1 MDMPS
6 ANEGI
11 RADYPNRDDRYAQRQ
26 QIRNENNPAT
36 DLSMNEPAS
45 NLDADSISYVNVERS
60 DTRRTEGG
68 YGETEGNAVD
78 IDGAIERY
86 QSIRRELTAQSRRK
100 SSIAASTAAA
110 ANAANADVEKGEQQD
125 FDLTEYL
132 TEQHSQIMAAGLKPK
147 NMGVIWKNLT
157 VQGLGADAK
166 VISTNWTWITS
177 FVQFW
182 KWGKHKGTDFT
193 ILKDNNGFCKAGEM
207 LLVLGRPGAGC
218 TSLLRVLANMR
229 ASYTSI
235 DGEVSYGGIDAEEFG
250 KHFRGE
256 VCYNEEEDLHY
267 PTLTTQQTLRFAL
280 KNKTP
285 GKRLPGESKSEFI
298 DKLLYMLGNML
309 GLTKQMNTMVGNAFV
324 RGLSGGERKRLSI
337 AEQMTT
343 RSSINCWDCATRGLD
358 ASSALDYV
366 RSLRIM
372 TDILNKTTISTLYQ
386 ASDSIFH
393 LFDKVMVLD
402 EGRCIYF
409 GPTSTAKDFF
419 VDMGF
424 YCPDRKSTPDFL
436 TGLCNMNEREYRE
449 GYEGNVPL
457 NSLQF
462 EKVYR
467 ESTLYA
473 KMMQERDEYE
483 QKINQD
489 RPAETFREAFS
500 DAHQK
505 HAPKHSPFVATYL
518 EQVKALTVRQFQLIL
533 GDKGALVSRYGG
545 VVVKG
550 LIMASVFFMM
560 PQDATGAF
568 SRGGAFLFS
577 LLFNALIAQSELAAF
592 MQGRR
597 VLEKHKHFALYHP
610 SAFYIA
616 TVIADI
622 PLALI
627 QVIIF
632 EICVYFM
639 MGLQLEAGR
648 FFTFFIVL
656 VMTNL
661 CMNGFF
667 RFWGAVSPN
676 FFTASQLSSILL
688 IAALI
693 YCGYQIPYTQMHP
706 WLFWIYWINPL
717 AYGYKALISDEM
729 RNLHFSCEGA
739 NSVPY
744 GPTYTDQQ
752 YKSCILPG
760 AAPGAS
766 YILGDDYLAV
776 NYGYY
781 VWQRWINFVA
791 VVLFFFF
798 FTILTALAMEYVD
811 LQKEGS
817 ITKVYKKGCA
827 PEADSDEKLMQ
838 QVTTVNDQEMEAVTD
853 GTTFSWHHIDYTVP
867 VKGGTRQLLNDV
879 AGIVKPGNLTALM
892 GSSGA
897 GKTTL
902 LDVLA
907 KRKTIG
913 KIEGN
918 IYLNGEAL
926 ADDFERIT
934 GYCEQMDVHNP
945 NATVREALR
954 FSAYLRQP
962 QEVSKEEKDDY
973 VEQIIVLMEMQKIA
987 DALIGD
993 LEAGIGISVEERKRL
1008 TIATELVGKP
1018 KLLFLD
1024 EPTSGLD
1031 AQSSYNIV
1039 RFIRKLADAGWP
1051 VLCTIHQPSATL
1063 FEHFDHLLLL
1073 MRGGRTAYFG
1083 EIGKDSRT
1091 MIDYFESN
1099 GGPKCSPQAN
1109 PAEYILECVGAG
1121 TAGKSTKDWA
1131 DVWAGSPQAEALEQE
1146 LEHIHSTVDH
1156 TATRKVT
1163 TYALPFWEQLK
1174 LVYMRMNVSWWR
1186 CPTYNMGRL
1195 FNVCFIGLI
1204 SGFSFWKLGN
1214 TPADMQNRMFSVFT
1228 TLLMSN
1234 ALIILA
1240 QPRFMQERMWF
1251 RREYASK
1258 YYGWAPFA
1266 LSCVLVEIPYLIV
1279 LGTIFLFCFYWTA
1292 GLQNESDRVGFFYI
1306 HFIMFLFYSVS
1317 LGFTIASFSATPP
1330 MAAVI
1335 NPFFTSI
1342 LILFAGI
1349 MQPPSAMP
1357 HFWSA
1362 WMYWLDPYHYL
1373 IEGLVVNVMDGVE
1386 VVCGEGDYLVIN
1398 APPGQTCGEYMQE
1411 FFNNGGPGY
1420 LGNPDATGSCNY
1432 CQYKTGNDFYEERIG
1447 WNFSNRWR
1455 NFGILCAYTVFNV
1468 MLFMFFVFLFR
1479 KQKR

>member
-1 MDMPS
+1 MDMPALQQMHS
-6 ANEGI
+6 MHT
-11 RADYPNRDDRYAQRQ
+11 NRDDEFQHEYSTQTYSTVELGD
-26 QIRNENNPAT
+26 ENK
-36 DLSMNEPAS
+36 EH
-45 NLDADSISYVNVERS
+45 EK
-60 DTRRTEGG
+60 RRTSGG
-68 YGETEGNAVD
+68 FGEAQGNAVN
-78 IDGAIERY
+78 IEDAMLNY
-86 QSIRRELTAQSRRK
+86 EEVRREMTTQSRLSRAQSTHPDDK
-100 SSIAASTAAA
+100 A
-110 ANAANADVEKGEQQD
+110 EKGDMKD
-125 FDLTEYL
+125 FDLTEFL
-132 TEQHSQIMAAGLKPK
+132 SEQNSQAVESGLHPK
-147 NMGVIWKNLT
+147 HMGLIWKDLV

-166 VISTNWTWITS
+166 VIPTNYTWFRDTI
-177 FVQFW
+177 QFW
-182 KWGKHKGTDFT
+182 KWGRHAGHDFT
-193 ILKDNNGFCKAGEM
+193 ILKGNDGFCKDGEM

-218 TSLLRVLANMR
+218 TTLLRILANMR
-229 ASYTSI
+229 ASYTSVE
-235 DGEVSYGGIDAEEFG
+235 GTVTYGGIEAQEFS
-250 KHFRGE
+250 KHYRGE

-267 PTLTTQQTLRFAL
+267 PTLTTKQTLKFAL

-285 GKRLPGESKSEFI
+285 GRRLENQSKGEFI
-298 DKLLYMLGNML
+298 NSVLYMLGNML

-372 TDILNKTTISTLYQ
+372 TDILHKTTVATLYQ

-393 LFDKVMVLD
+393 LFDKIMVLD

-409 GPTSTAKDFF
+409 GPSSTAKSYFEE
-419 VDMGF
+419 MGF
-424 YCPDRKSTPDFL
+424 FCPERKSIPDFL

-449 GYEGNVPL
+449 GFKDKVPV
-457 NSLQF
+457 NSVQF
-462 EKVYR
+462 EKVYK
-467 ESTLYA
+467 ESPLFA
-473 KMMQERDEYE
+473 QMMKERDAYE
-483 QKINQD
+483 QSIQEN
-489 RPAETFREAFS
+489 RPAEHFRQAFV

-505 HAPKHSPFVATYL
+505 HASKRSPFVATYFQ
-518 EQVKALTVRQFQLIL
+518 QVKSLTIRQFQLIW

-550 LIMASVFFMM
+550 LIMASVFYMM
-560 PQDATGAF
+560 PQDVPGAF

-577 LLFNALIAQSELAAF
+577 LLFNALIAQAELSAF

-610 SAFYIA
+610 SAFYISQ
-616 TVIADI
+616 VITDL
-622 PLALI
+622 PLAVV
-627 QVIIF
+627 QVLVF

-639 MGLQLEAGR
+639 MGLVLDAGK
-648 FFTFFIVL
+648 FFTFFIIL
-656 VMTNL
+656 VATNM

-667 RFWGAVSPN
+667 RLWGAISPN

-688 IAALI
+688 IAALV
-693 YCGYQIPYTQMHP
+693 YSGYQIPYVKMHP

-717 AYGYKALISDEM
+717 AYGYKALLSNELTGM
-729 RNLHFSCEGA
+729 EFTCEGVG
-739 NSVPY
+739 SVPY
-744 GPTYTDQQ
+744 GPSYTDDA
-752 YKSCILPG
+752 YKTCSLPG
-760 AAPGAS
+760 AVPGANTV
-766 YILGDDYLAV
+766 LGDVYLHTA
-776 NYGYY
+776 YGYET
-781 VWQRWINFVA
+781 WQRWIDFVA
-791 VVLFFFF
+791 VILFFLF

-817 ITKVYKKGCA
+817 VTKVYKAGKA
-827 PEADSDEKLMQ
+827 PKEMDESKAMEQTVEENDEK
-838 QVTTVNDQEMEAVTD
+838 MEAVST

-867 VKGGTRQLLNDV
+867 VKGGKLQLLNNIG
-879 AGIVKPGNLTALM
+879 GIVKPGHLTALM

-907 KRKTIG
+907 QRKTIG
-913 KIEGN
+913 KVEGR
-918 IYLNGEAL
+918 IYMNGEPL
-926 ADDFERIT
+926 GPDFERTT

-945 NATVREALR
+945 NATVREALK

-962 QEVSKEEKDDY
+962 SEVPKEEKDAY
-973 VEQIIVLMEMQKIA
+973 VEQIIRLMEMEKIS
-987 DALIGD
+987 DALVGD
-993 LEAGIGISVEERKRL
+993 LEAGVGISVEERKRL

-1063 FEHFDHLLLL
+1063 FEHFDHLVLLV
-1073 MRGGRTAYFG
+1073 RGGKTAYLG
-1083 EIGKDSRT
+1083 EIGEDAHT
-1091 MIDYFESN
+1091 MINYFERN
-1099 GGPKCSPQAN
+1099 GGPKCSPNAN

-1121 TAGKSTKDWA
+1121 TAGKATKDWSE
-1131 DVWAGSPQAEALEQE
+1131 VWANSPEAQNLEDE
-1146 LEHIHSTVDH
+1146 LEKIHQSVDQNH
-1156 TATRKVT
+1156 HNKNSP
-1163 TYALPFWEQLK
+1163 YSLSFFQQFW
-1174 LVYMRMNVSWWR
+1174 LVYKRMNVSWWR

-1195 FNVCFIGLI
+1195 FNVCFIGLL

-1214 TPADMQNRMFSVFT
+1214 TPSDMQNRMFSVFT

-1240 QPRFMQERMWF
+1240 QPRFMQERTWF
-1251 RREYASK
+1251 RREYASR

-1266 LSCVLVEIPYLIV
+1266 LSCVLVEIPYLIFFS
-1279 LGTIFLFCFYWTA
+1279 TIFLFCFYWTA
-1292 GLQNESDRVGFFYI
+1292 GLQTESDRVGFFYI
-1306 HFIMFLFYSVS
+1306 HFVIFLFYSVS
-1317 LGFTIASFSATPP
+1317 LGFTIAAFSSTPP

-1349 MQPPSAMP
+1349 MQPPSSMP
-1357 HFWSA
+1357 GFWRS

-1373 IEGLVVNVMDGVE
+1373 IEGLVVNVMDSVP
-1386 VVCGEGDYLVIN
+1386 VVCNNEEMVQIP
-1398 APPGQTCGEYMQE
+1398 APPGTTCGVYMAD
-1411 FFNNGGPGY
+1411 FFKAGGNGY
-1420 LGNPDATGSCNY
+1420 IEDDNATGSCNY
-1432 CQYKTGNDFYEERIG
+1432 CNYKFGNEFYETRIG
-1447 WNFSNRWR
+1447 WRFANRWR
-1455 NFGILCAYTVFNV
+1455 DFGILCAYCVFNV
-1468 MLFMFFVFLFR
+1468 FAFMFFVFLFR
-1479 KQKR
+1479 KAKR

>member
-6 ANEGI
+6 ADRGI
-11 RADYPNRDDRYAQRQ
+11 GETYPNRDDDYVQRKES
-26 QIRNENNPAT
+26 IAKKNTNDLEKTSTKNTELFDDVIERTAT
-36 DLSMNEPAS
+36 
-45 NLDADSISYVNVERS
+45 RQ
-60 DTRRTEGG
+60 TEGG
-68 YGETEGNAVD
+68 FGEEEGNAVD
-78 IDGAIERY
+78 IDTAIERY
-86 QSIRRELTAQSRRK
+86 NSVRRELTRQSRK
-100 SSIAASTAAA
+100 ESMVPTATVSPEEAE
-110 ANAANADVEKGEQQD
+110 VGQIKD
-125 FDLTEYL
+125 FDLTDYL
-132 TEQHSQIMAAGLKPK
+132 SEQHSQITEAGLKLK
-147 NMGVIWKNLT
+147 NMGVVWKDLV

-166 VISTNWTWITS
+166 VISTNWTWISS
-177 FVQFW
+177 FFQFW
-182 KWGKHKGTDFT
+182 KWGKHQGTDFT
-193 ILKDNNGFCKAGEM
+193 ILKGNDGFCKSGEM
-207 LLVLGRPGAGC
+207 LLVLGRPGSGC
-218 TSLLRVLANMR
+218 TTLLRVIANMR
-229 ASYTSI
+229 ASYTRI
-235 DGEVSYGGIDAEEFG
+235 DGDVKYGGIDAQEFA

-267 PTLTTQQTLRFAL
+267 PTLTARQTLRFAL

-285 GKRLPGESKSEFI
+285 GRRLPGESKSEFI
-298 DKLLYMLGNML
+298 NKILYMLGNML
-309 GLTKQMNTMVGNAFV
+309 GLTKQMDTMVGNAFV

-343 RSSINCWDCATRGLD
+343 RSCINCWDCATRGLD
-358 ASSALDYV
+358 SSSALDYV

-372 TDILNKTTISTLYQ
+372 TDIFQKTTISTLYQ
-386 ASDSIFH
+386 ASESIFN

-409 GPTSTAKDFF
+409 GPANQAKIFF
-419 VDMGF
+419 TKMGF

-436 TGLCNMNEREYRE
+436 TGLCNMNNKSIR
-449 GYEGNVPL
+449 
-457 NSLQF
+457 
-462 EKVYR
+462 
-467 ESTLYA
+467 
-473 KMMQERDEYE
+473 
-483 QKINQD
+483 IN
-489 RPAETFREAFS
+489 P
-500 DAHQK
+500 
-505 HAPKHSPFVATYL
+505 PKHFDKRLPKHIKSMRLNILP
-518 EQVKALTVRQFQLIL
+518 LTVRQFQLIL
-533 GDKGALVSRYGG
+533 GDKGALISRYGG
-545 VVVKG
+545 VIVKG

-560 PQDATGAF
+560 PTDASGAF
-568 SRGGAFLFS
+568 SRGGAILFS
-577 LLFNALIAQSELAAF
+577 LLFNALIAQSELSAF

-616 TVIADI
+616 TVISDI
-622 PLALI
+622 PLAII
-627 QVIIF
+627 QVLVF

-639 MGLQLEAGR
+639 MGLVLDAGR
-648 FFTFFIVL
+648 FFTFFIIL

-676 FFTASQLSSILL
+676 FFTASQVSSILL
-688 IAALI
+688 IACLI
-693 YCGYQIPYTQMHP
+693 YCGYQIPYVQMHP
-706 WLFWIYWINPL
+706 WLMWIYWINPL
-717 AYGYKALISDEM
+717 AYGYKALISSEIM
-729 RNLHFSCEGA
+729 GIKFTCEGP
-739 NSVPY
+739 NGVPY
-744 GPTYTDQQ
+744 GPAYTSVAQT

-760 AAPGAS
+760 GKPGDS
-766 YILGDDYLAV
+766 FVLGDDYLAEE
-776 NYGYY
+776 YGYY
-781 VWQRWINFVA
+781 TWQLWINFVA
-791 VVLFFFF
+791 VVLFFLF
-798 FTILTALAMEYVD
+798 FTVMIALAMEYVD
-811 LQKEGS
+811 LQKGGS

-827 PEADSDEKLMQ
+827 PEELSEKEQMQ
-838 QVTTVNDQEMEAVTD
+838 QVDTINDQQMEAVMD

-867 VKGGTRQLLNDV
+867 VKGGTRQLLNNV
-879 AGIVKPGNLTALM
+879 GGIVKPGNLTALM

-913 KIEGN
+913 TIEGN
-918 IYLNGEAL
+918 IYLNGEPL
-926 ADDFERIT
+926 ANDFERIT

-945 NATVREALR
+945 NATVREALQ

-962 QEVSKEEKDDY
+962 SHVPQEEKDVY
-973 VEQIIVLMEMQKIA
+973 VEQIIDLMEMRKIA
-987 DALIGD
+987 DALVGD
-993 LEAGIGISVEERKRL
+993 LEAGIGISIEERKRL

-1083 EIGKDSRT
+1083 EIGKDCHT

-1099 GGPKCSPQAN
+1099 GGPQCSPNAN

-1121 TAGKSTKDWA
+1121 TAGKSTQDWA
-1131 DVWAGSPQAEALEQE
+1131 DVWEQSVQAKE
-1146 LEHIHSTVDH
+1146 LELELQGIHSSVDLSQK
-1156 TATRKVT
+1156 RKVT
-1163 TYALPFWEQLK
+1163 TFALPFGQQLK
-1174 LVYMRMNVSWWR
+1174 LVYKRMVISWWR

-1195 FNVCFIGLI
+1195 FNVLFIGLI

-1266 LSCVLVEIPYLIV
+1266 LSCVLVEIPYLVV

-1292 GLQNESDRVGFFYI
+1292 GLENIPDRVGFFYI

-1317 LGFTIASFSATPP
+1317 LGFTIAAFSATPP

-1349 MQPPSAMP
+1349 VQPPGAMP
-1357 HFWSA
+1357 HFWNS

-1373 IEGLVVNVMDGVE
+1373 IEGLVVNVMDGIQ
-1386 VVCGEGDYLVIN
+1386 VVCGPQDYIRIN
-1398 APPGQTCGEYMQE
+1398 VPPGQTCGSYMESYFQT
-1411 FFNNGGPGY
+1411 GGVGY
-1420 LGNPDATGSCNY
+1420 IGNPDNTDYCDY
-1432 CQYKTGNDFYEERIG
+1432 CQYQTGADFYEKRIG
-1447 WNFSNRWR
+1447 WQFQNRWR
-1455 NFGILCAYTVFNV
+1455 NFGILSAYTLFNV
-1468 MLFMFFVFLFR
+1468 AMFTLFVFLFR

>member
-6 ANEGI
+6 ASHGY
-11 RADYPNRDDRYAQRQ
+11 RDTYPDRDDDQNIREQQHKQEHDELDDHFDYNEAPMQR
-26 QIRNENNPAT
+26 
-36 DLSMNEPAS
+36 L
-45 NLDADSISYVNVERS
+45 

-68 YGETEGNAVD
+68 YGEASGNAVD
-78 IDGAIERY
+78 IDSAMQRY
-86 QSIRRELTAQSRRK
+86 ESVRREMTRQSQ
-100 SSIAASTAAA
+100 AAPSMAGAAVA
-110 ANAANADVEKGEQQD
+110 PDEEKGEAQE

-132 TEQHSQIMAAGLKPK
+132 SEQKSQVKEAGLKPK
-147 NMGVIWKNLT
+147 NMGVIWKDLT
-157 VQGLGADAK
+157 VKGLGADAK
-166 VISTNWTWITS
+166 IIPTNFSVLADI
-177 FVQFW
+177 VQFW
-182 KWGKHKGTDFT
+182 KWGKHKGNDFT

-218 TSLLRVLANMR
+218 TTLLRVIANMR
-229 ASYTSI
+229 ASYTDI
-235 DGEVSYGGIDAEEFG
+235 QGEIAYGGIEAKEFG

-267 PTLTTQQTLRFAL
+267 PTLTTKQTLQFAL

-285 GKRLPGESKSEFI
+285 GKRLPNESKKEFV
-298 DKLLYMLGNML
+298 DKVLYLLGNML
-309 GLTKQMNTMVGNAFV
+309 GLTKQMDTMVGNAFV

-343 RSSINCWDCATRGLD
+343 RSSINCWDCSTRGLD

-372 TDILNKTTISTLYQ
+372 TDIFNKTTIATLYQ
-386 ASDSIFH
+386 ASDSIFN

-402 EGRCIYF
+402 EGRVLYF
-409 GPTSTAKDFF
+409 GPTATAKQFF
-419 VDMGF
+419 VNMGF
-424 YCPDRKSTPDFL
+424 HCPERKSTPDFL
-436 TGLCNMNEREYRE
+436 TGLCNMNERQVRE
-449 GYEGNVPL
+449 GFDGQVPL
-457 NSLQF
+457 NAVQF
-462 EKVYR
+462 EKQFQESQLYSDMLR
-467 ESTLYA
+467 ER
-473 KMMQERDEYE
+473 QEYE
-483 QKINQD
+483 DQINQD
-489 RPAETFREAFS
+489 KPAETFRQAVAE
-500 DAHQK
+500 AHQK
-505 HAPKHSPFVATYL
+505 HTSKRSPFVATYYQ
-518 EQVKALTVRQFQLIL
+518 QVKSLTIRQFQLIF

-550 LIMASVFFMM
+550 LIMASCFFMM
-560 PQDATGAF
+560 PLDATGAF

-597 VLEKHKHFALYHP
+597 VLEKHKHYALYHP
-610 SAFYIA
+610 SAFYLA
-616 TVIADI
+616 TVVADI
-622 PLALI
+622 PLAVI
-627 QVIIF
+627 QVLIF

-648 FFTFFIVL
+648 FFTFMLIL
-656 VMTNL
+656 VVTNL

-667 RFWGAVSPN
+667 RFWGSVSPT
-676 FFTASQLSSILL
+676 FFTASQLSSIFL
-688 IAALI
+688 IACLI
-693 YCGYQIPYTQMHP
+693 YCGYQIPYKQMHP

-717 AYGYKALISDEM
+717 AYGYKALISNEM
-729 RNLHFSCEGA
+729 RNLQFSCEGA
-739 NSVPY
+739 SGIPY
-744 GPTYTDQQ
+744 GPSYTDQQ
-752 YKSCILPG
+752 YRSCILPG
-760 AAPGAS
+760 AEPGAS
-766 YILGDDYLAV
+766 YVTGDAYLAEV
-776 NYGYY
+776 YGYY

-791 VVLFFFF
+791 VLLFFIF
-798 FTILTALAMEYVD
+798 FTAVTALAMEYVD

-817 ITKVYKKGCA
+817 VTKVYKRGLA
-827 PEADSDEKLMQ
+827 PKAESDEKLMQ
-838 QVTTVNDQEMEAVTD
+838 QVATTDEQEMEAVSN
-853 GTTFSWHHIDYTVP
+853 GTTFSWHHVDYTVP
-867 VKGGTRQLLNDV
+867 VKGGTRQLLCDV
-879 AGIVKPGNLTALM
+879 GGIVKPGNLTALM

-907 KRKTIG
+907 RRKTIG
-913 KIEGN
+913 KVEGN
-918 IYLNGEAL
+918 VYLNGEKL

-962 QEVSKEEKDDY
+962 AEVPKEEKDEY
-973 VEQIIVLMEMQKIA
+973 VEQILDLLEMKKIG
-987 DALIGD
+987 DALVGD
-993 LEAGIGISVEERKRL
+993 LEQGAGISVEERKRL

-1073 MRGGRTAYFG
+1073 VRGGKTAYFG
-1083 EIGKDSRT
+1083 EIGPDART
-1091 MIDYFESN
+1091 MIEYFERNN
-1099 GGPKCSPQAN
+1099 GPRCSPNAN

-1121 TAGKSTKDWA
+1121 TAAKSSNQDWSE
-1131 DVWAGSPQAEALEQE
+1131 VWKASPEAKALEEE
-1146 LEHIHSTVDH
+1146 LERIHSSTDH
-1156 TATRKVT
+1156 EVNRKVT
-1163 TYALPFWEQLK
+1163 TYALPFWQQLK
-1174 LVYMRMNVSWWR
+1174 LVYKRMNVSWWR
-1186 CPTYNMGRL
+1186 CPQYNLGRL

-1214 TPADMQNRMFSVFT
+1214 SPPDMQNRMFSVFT

-1234 ALIILA
+1234 SLIILA
-1240 QPRFMQERMWF
+1240 QPRFMQERVWF

-1266 LSCVLVEIPYLIV
+1266 LSCLLVEIPYLIV
-1279 LGTIFLFCFYWTA
+1279 LATIFLFCFYWTA
-1292 GLQNESDRVGFFYI
+1292 GLQNESNRIGFFYI
-1306 HFIMFLFYSVS
+1306 HFVVFLFYSVS
-1317 LGFTIASFSATPP
+1317 LGFTIAAFSSTPP

-1349 MQPPSAMP
+1349 VQPPSQMP
-1357 HFWSA
+1357 HFWSS

-1373 IEGLVVNVMDGVE
+1373 IEGLVVNVMDGVQVQCSE
-1386 VVCGEGDYLVIN
+1386 NDYITIN
-1398 APPGQTCGEYMQE
+1398 APSGQTCQQYMSE
-1411 FFNNGGPGY
+1411 FFQSGGPGY
-1420 LGNPDATGSCNY
+1420 LGNPDASGSCNY
-1432 CQYKTGNDFYEERIG
+1432 CQYSRGNDYYEQRIG
-1447 WNFSNRWR
+1447 WSFSNRWR
-1455 NFGILCAYTVFNV
+1455 DFGILCAYTVFNCL
-1468 MLFMFFVFLFR
+1468 MFIFFVFLFR
-1479 KQKR
+1479 KAKR

>member
-1 MDMPS
+1 S
-6 ANEGI
+6 
-11 RADYPNRDDRYAQRQ
+11 
-26 QIRNENNPAT
+26 
-36 DLSMNEPAS
+36 
-45 NLDADSISYVNVERS
+45 
-60 DTRRTEGG
+60 
-68 YGETEGNAVD
+68 
-78 IDGAIERY
+78 
-86 QSIRRELTAQSRRK
+86 
-100 SSIAASTAAA
+100 
-110 ANAANADVEKGEQQD
+110 
-125 FDLTEYL
+125 
-132 TEQHSQIMAAGLKPK
+132 EQHSQIVEAGLKPK
-147 NMGVIWKNLT
+147 NMGVIWKNLNIE
-157 VQGLGADAK
+157 GLGADAK
-166 VISTNWTWITS
+166 VIPTNYTWMST
-177 FVQFW
+177 FLQFW

-193 ILKDNNGFCKAGEM
+193 ILKDNDGFCKSGEM

-218 TSLLRVLANMR
+218 TSLLRVIANMR
-229 ASYTSI
+229 ASYTKI
-235 DGEVSYGGIDAEEFG
+235 EGDVSYGGIEAQEFG
-250 KHFRGE
+250 KHFKGE

-285 GKRLPGESKSEFI
+285 GKRLPEESKKEFI
-298 DKLLYMLGNML
+298 DKILYMLGNML

-343 RSSINCWDCATRGLD
+343 RSSINCWDCSTRGLD

-372 TDILNKTTISTLYQ
+372 TDIMNKTTISTLYQ

-409 GPTSTAKDFF
+409 GPASGAKNYFI
-419 VDMGF
+419 DMGF
-424 YCPDRKSTPDFL
+424 HCPDRKSTPDFL
-436 TGLCNMNEREYRE
+436 TGLCNMNEREIRK
-449 GYEGNVPL
+449 GFNGKVPL
-457 NSLQF
+457 NSVQF
-462 EKVYR
+462 EKVYK
-467 ESTLYA
+467 ESDMYA
-473 KMMQERDEYE
+473 KMMCERDEYE
-483 QKINQD
+483 AKIEQD
-489 RPAETFREAFS
+489 KPYESFKEAFR

-505 HAPKHSPFVATYL
+505 RASKRSPFVASYYQ
-518 EQVKALTVRQFQLIL
+518 QVKALTIRQSQLIY
-533 GDKGALVSRYGG
+533 GDKGALVSRFGG
-545 VVVKG
+545 VIVKG
-550 LIMASVFFMM
+550 LIMASVFYMM
-560 PQDATGAF
+560 PKNAEGAF

-616 TVIADI
+616 QVIVDL
-622 PLALI
+622 PLALS
-627 QVIIF
+627 QVMIF
-632 EICVYFM
+632 ELCVYFI
-639 MGLQLEAGR
+639 MGLVLEAGR
-648 FFTFFIVL
+648 FFSFFIIL
-656 VMTNL
+656 VMTNM

-693 YCGYQIPYTQMHP
+693 YSGYQIPYVQMHP
-706 WLFWIYWINPL
+706 WLSWIYWINPL
-717 AYGYKALISDEM
+717 AYGYKALISTELRGM
-729 RNLHFSCEGA
+729 HFSCEGR

-744 GPTYTDQQ
+744 GPSYTDQD

-760 AAPGAS
+760 AQPGAP
-766 YILGDDYLAV
+766 YVLGDDYLAAA
-776 NYGYY
+776 YGYY
-781 VWQRWINFVA
+781 TWQLWINFAA
-791 VVLFFFF
+791 VVLFFIF
-798 FTILTALAMEYVD
+798 FTIITALAMEYVD

-817 ITKVYKKGCA
+817 ITKVYKKGKA
-827 PEADSDEKLMQ
+827 PKVLSEEKLLAQ
-838 QVTTVNDQEMEAVTD
+838 TATINDQDMEAVTD

-907 KRKTIG
+907 RRKTIG
-913 KIEGN
+913 KIDGN
-918 IYLNGEAL
+918 IYLNGENL

-945 NATVREALR
+945 NATVREALK

-962 QEVSKEEKDDY
+962 ADVPKKEKDEY
-973 VEQIIVLMEMQKIA
+973 VEQIIELMEMKNIS
-987 DALIGD
+987 DALVGD

-1073 MRGGRTAYFG
+1073 VRGGRTAYYG
-1083 EIGKDSRT
+1083 EIGKDAST
-1091 MIDYFESN
+1091 MINYFETN
-1099 GGPKCSPQAN
+1099 GGPKCSPNAN

-1121 TAGKSTKDWA
+1121 TAGKSTQNWA
-1131 DVWAGSPQAEALEQE
+1131 DVWAGSPEADALERE
-1146 LEHIHSTVDH
+1146 LEEIHTGVDH
-1156 TATRKVT
+1156 AVRRKAAA
-1163 TYALPFWEQLK
+1163 YSLSFWQQLN
-1174 LVYMRMNVSWWR
+1174 LVYRRMNASWWR
-1186 CPTYNMGRL
+1186 SPTYNMGRL
-1195 FNVCFIGLI
+1195 FNVCFIALI
-1204 SGFSFWKLGN
+1204 SGFSFWSLGN
-1214 TPADMQNRMFSVFT
+1214 SPADMQNRMFSVFT

-1234 ALIILA
+1234 SLIILA
-1240 QPRFMQERMWF
+1240 QPRFMQERTWF
-1251 RREYASK
+1251 RREYASR
-1258 YYGWAPFA
+1258 YYGWGPFA
-1266 LSCVLVEIPYLIV
+1266 LSCVLVEIPYLIII
-1279 LGTIFLFCFYWTA
+1279 GTIFLLCFYWTA
-1292 GLQNESDRVGFFYI
+1292 GLPNEPTRVGFFYI
-1306 HFIMFLFYSVS
+1306 HFIMFLCYSVS
-1317 LGFTIASFSATPP
+1317 FGFVIAAFSATPP

-1349 MQPPSAMP
+1349 VQPPSAMP
-1357 HFWSA
+1357 VFWSS

-1373 IEGLVVNVMDGVE
+1373 IEGLVVNVMEGIE
-1386 VVCGEGDYLVIN
+1386 VVCQQGDYIIVN
-1398 APPGQTCGEYMQE
+1398 APPGQTCGEYFNA
-1411 FFNNGGPGY
+1411 FFNMGGAGY
-1420 LGNPDATGSCNY
+1420 LGNPNATDTCDYCQFTTGS
-1432 CQYKTGNDFYEERIG
+1432 DFYEQRIG
-1447 WNFSNRWR
+1447 WSYSNRWR
-1455 NFGILCAYTVFNV
+1455 DFGILCAYTVFNV
-1468 MLFMFFVFLFR
+1468 FLFSIFVFLFR

>member
-6 ANEGI
+6 AARGI
-11 RADYPNRDDRYAQRQ
+11 GENFPNRDDDYVQRQ
-26 QIRNENNPAT
+26 ESIAKKNTNDLEKMNTRNTETFEDIERTAT
-36 DLSMNEPAS
+36 HQ
-45 NLDADSISYVNVERS
+45 
-60 DTRRTEGG
+60 TEGG
-68 YGETEGNAVD
+68 FGEDDGNAVD
-78 IDGAIERY
+78 IDTAIERY
-86 QSIRRELTAQSRRK
+86 NSVRRELTQQSRK
-100 SSIAASTAAA
+100 ESMVPTATVAPEA
-110 ANAANADVEKGEQQD
+110 EVGQIKD
-125 FDLTEYL
+125 FDLTDYL
-132 TEQHSQIMAAGLKPK
+132 SEQHSQITEAGLKLK
-147 NMGVIWKNLT
+147 NMGVVWKDLV

-166 VISTNWTWITS
+166 VISTNWTWISS
-177 FVQFW
+177 FFQFW
-182 KWGKHKGTDFT
+182 KWGKHQGTDFT
-193 ILKDNNGFCKAGEM
+193 ILKGNDGFCKAGEM
-207 LLVLGRPGAGC
+207 LLVLGRPGSGC
-218 TSLLRVLANMR
+218 TTLLRVIANMR
-229 ASYTSI
+229 ASYTRI
-235 DGEVSYGGIDAEEFG
+235 DGDVKYGGIDAQEFA

-267 PTLTTQQTLRFAL
+267 PTLTTRQTLRFAL

-285 GKRLPGESKSEFI
+285 GKRLPGESKAEFI
-298 DKLLYMLGNML
+298 NKILYMLGNML
-309 GLTKQMNTMVGNAFV
+309 GLTKQMDTMVGNAFV

-343 RSSINCWDCATRGLD
+343 RSCINCWDCATRGLD
-358 ASSALDYV
+358 SSSALDYV

-372 TDILNKTTISTLYQ
+372 TDIFQKTTISTLYQ
-386 ASDSIFH
+386 ASDSIFN

-409 GPTSTAKDFF
+409 GPANQAKKFF
-419 VDMGF
+419 TEMGF
-424 YCPDRKSTPDFL
+424 YCPERKSTPDFL
-436 TGLCNMNEREYRE
+436 TGLCNMNEREILPGFE
-449 GYEGNVPL
+449 GRVPV
-457 NSLQF
+457 NAVQF
-462 EKVYR
+462 EKVYK
-467 ESTLYA
+467 ESKLYSEMIA
-473 KMMQERDEYE
+473 EQAAYE
-483 QKINQD
+483 QQIDKDQ
-489 RPAETFREAFS
+489 PAETFRQAFS
-500 DAHQK
+500 EAHQK
-505 HAPKHSPFVATYL
+505 HAPKHSPFVATYF
-518 EQVKALTVRQFQLIL
+518 EQIKALTVRQFQLIL

-545 VVVKG
+545 VVIKG

-560 PQDATGAF
+560 PTDASGAF
-568 SRGGAFLFS
+568 SRGGAILFS
-577 LLFNALIAQSELAAF
+577 LLFNALIAQSELSAF

-616 TVIADI
+616 TVISDI
-622 PLALI
+622 PLAII
-627 QVIIF
+627 QVLIF

-639 MGLQLEAGR
+639 MGLVLDAGR
-648 FFTFFIVL
+648 FFTFFIIL

-676 FFTASQLSSILL
+676 FFTASQVSSILL
-688 IAALI
+688 IACLI
-693 YCGYQIPYTQMHP
+693 YCGYQIPYVQMHP
-706 WLFWIYWINPL
+706 WLMWIYWINPL
-717 AYGYKALISDEM
+717 AYGYKALISTEVM
-729 RNLHFSCEGA
+729 GIEFTCEGA
-739 NSVPY
+739 NGVPSGPAYTSV
-744 GPTYTDQQ
+744 DQT

-760 AAPGAS
+760 GKPGDS
-766 YILGDDYLAV
+766 FVLGDDYLAEQ
-776 NYGYY
+776 YGYY
-781 VWQRWINFVA
+781 TWQLWINFVA
-791 VVLFFFF
+791 VVLFFLF
-798 FTILTALAMEYVD
+798 FTVITALAMEYVD

-827 PEADSDEKLMQ
+827 PEELSEKEQMQ
-838 QVTTVNDQEMEAVTD
+838 QVNTINDQEMEAVMD
-853 GTTFSWHHIDYTVP
+853 GTTFSWHRIDYTVP
-867 VKGGTRQLLNDV
+867 VKGGTRQLLNNV
-879 AGIVKPGNLTALM
+879 GGIVKPGNLTALM

-913 KIEGN
+913 TIEGN
-918 IYLNGEAL
+918 IYLNGEPL
-926 ADDFERIT
+926 AEDFERIT
-934 GYCEQMDVHNP
+934 GYCEQMDIHNP
-945 NATVREALR
+945 NATVREALQ

-962 QEVSKEEKDDY
+962 AQVPKEEKDAY
-973 VEQIIVLMEMQKIA
+973 VEQIIDLMEMRKIA
-987 DALIGD
+987 DALVGD
-993 LEAGIGISVEERKRL
+993 LEAGVGISVEERKRL

-1083 EIGKDSRT
+1083 EIGKDCHT

-1099 GGPKCSPQAN
+1099 GGPKCSPNAN

-1131 DVWAGSPQAEALEQE
+1131 DIWEESVQAKELEQE
-1146 LEHIHSTVDH
+1146 LQGIHSSVDRNQK
-1156 TATRKVT
+1156 RKVT
-1163 TYALPFWEQLK
+1163 TYALPFGQQLK
-1174 LVYMRMNVSWWR
+1174 LVYKRMVISWWR
-1186 CPTYNMGRL
+1186 CPNYNMGRL
-1195 FNVCFIGLI
+1195 FNVLFIGLI

-1292 GLQNESDRVGFFYI
+1292 GLENISDRIGFFYI

-1317 LGFTIASFSATPP
+1317 LGFTIAAFSATPP

-1349 MQPPSAMP
+1349 VQPPGAMP
-1357 HFWSA
+1357 HFWSS

-1373 IEGLVVNVMDGVE
+1373 IEGLVVNVMDGIQ
-1386 VVCGEGDYLVIN
+1386 VVCGSQDYIKIRV
-1398 APPGQTCGEYMQE
+1398 PPGQTCGGYMEPYFQS
-1411 FFNNGGPGY
+1411 GGVGY
-1420 LGNPDATGSCNY
+1420 VGNPDSTEYCDY
-1432 CQYKTGNDFYEERIG
+1432 CQYKTGADFYEKRIG
-1447 WNFSNRWR
+1447 WEFQNRWR
-1455 NFGILCAYTVFNV
+1455 NFGILSAYTLFNV
-1468 MLFMFFVFLFR
+1468 AVFTLFVFLFR

>member
-6 ANEGI
+6 ARSFRDNYPDRDNE
-11 RADYPNRDDRYAQRQ
+11 YNLRQ
-26 QIRNENNPAT
+26 QEQEHLKEINDN
-36 DLSMNEPAS
+36 S
-45 NLDADSISYVNVERS
+45 DSDQTEIKRM
-60 DTRRTEGG
+60 DTRQTTGG
-68 YGETEGNAVD
+68 YGESEGNAVD
-78 IDGAIERY
+78 IDSALQKYE
-86 QSIRRELTAQSRRK
+86 SVRREMTRQSQRRP
-100 SSIAASTAAA
+100 SAAGPSMGDASVAP
-110 ANAANADVEKGEQQD
+110 DEEKGEQKE
-125 FDLTEYL
+125 FDLTEFL
-132 TEQHSQIMAAGLKPK
+132 TNQHSQIMDAGLKPK
-147 NMGVIWKNLT
+147 NMGVVWKDLT

-166 VISTNWTWITS
+166 VIPTNFS
-177 FVQFW
+177 VLSDFVQFW
-182 KWGKHKGTDFT
+182 KWGKHKGHDFT

-218 TSLLRVLANMR
+218 TTLLRVIANMR
-229 ASYTSI
+229 ASYTDI
-235 DGEVSYGGIDAEEFG
+235 QGEVSYGGIEAKEFG

-267 PTLTTQQTLRFAL
+267 PTLTTKQTLRFAL

-285 GKRLPGESKSEFI
+285 GKRLPNESKGEFI
-298 DKLLYMLGNML
+298 DKILYLLGNML
-309 GLTKQMNTMVGNAFV
+309 GLTKQMDTMVGNAFV

-343 RSSINCWDCATRGLD
+343 RSSINCWDCSTRGLD

-372 TDILNKTTISTLYQ
+372 TDIFNKTTIATLYQ

-402 EGRCIYF
+402 EGRVLYF
-409 GPTSTAKDFF
+409 GPTATAKQFF
-419 VDMGF
+419 SDMGF
-424 YCPDRKSTPDFL
+424 YCPERKSTPDFL
-436 TGLCNMNEREYRE
+436 TGLCNMNERQVRE
-449 GYEGNVPL
+449 GFDGKVPL
-457 NSLQF
+457 NAVQF
-462 EKVYR
+462 ER
-467 ESTLYA
+467 QFQESQLY
-473 KMMQERDEYE
+473 KDMLHERDEYE
-483 QKINQD
+483 NRINQD
-489 RPAETFREAFS
+489 RPAEAFKQAFVE
-500 DAHQK
+500 AHQK
-505 HAPKHSPFVATYL
+505 HAPKRSPFVATYYQ
-518 EQVKALTVRQFQLIL
+518 QVKSLTIRQFQLIF

-550 LIMASVFFMM
+550 LIMASCFFMM
-560 PQDATGAF
+560 PTDASGAF

-597 VLEKHKHFALYHP
+597 VLEKHKHYALYHP

-616 TVIADI
+616 TVVADI
-622 PLALI
+622 PLAII
-627 QVIIF
+627 QVLVF
-632 EICVYFM
+632 ELCVYFM
-639 MGLQLEAGR
+639 MGLVLEAGR
-648 FFTFFIVL
+648 FFTFMIIL
-656 VMTNL
+656 VVTNL

-667 RFWGAVSPN
+667 RFWGSVSPT

-688 IAALI
+688 IACLI
-693 YCGYQIPYTQMHP
+693 YCGYQIPYKQMHP

-717 AYGYKALISDEM
+717 AYGYKALLSNEM
-729 RNLHFSCEGA
+729 RNLQFSCEGA
-739 NSVPY
+739 SGVPY
-744 GPTYTDQQ
+744 GPSYTDQQ
-752 YKSCILPG
+752 YRSCLLPG
-760 AAPGAS
+760 AQPGAS
-766 YILGDDYLAV
+766 YVLGDDYLEEV
-776 NYGYY
+776 YGYY

-791 VVLFFFF
+791 VVLFFLF
-798 FTILTALAMEYVD
+798 FTVITALAMEYVD

-817 ITKVYKKGCA
+817 VTKVYKRGCA
-827 PEADSDEKLMQ
+827 PEAESDEKMMQ
-838 QVTTVNDQEMEAVTD
+838 QVATTDDQEMEAVSE

-867 VKGGTRQLLNDV
+867 VKGGTRQLLCDV
-879 AGIVKPGNLTALM
+879 GGIVKPGNLTALM

-907 KRKTIG
+907 RRKTIG

-918 IYLNGEAL
+918 IYLNGEKL

-945 NATVREALR
+945 AATVREALR

-962 QEVSKEEKDDY
+962 AEVPKEEKDEY
-973 VEQIIVLMEMQKIA
+973 VEQILELLEMSKIG
-987 DALIGD
+987 DALVGD
-993 LEAGIGISVEERKRL
+993 LEQGQGISVEERKRL

-1073 MRGGRTAYFG
+1073 VRGGRTAYFG

-1091 MIDYFESN
+1091 MIEYFERN
-1099 GGPKCSPQAN
+1099 NGPKCSPNAN

-1121 TAGKSTKDWA
+1121 TAAKNSTQDWSEI
-1131 DVWAGSPQAEALEQE
+1131 WQTSPEAKRLEQE
-1146 LEHIHSTVDH
+1146 LAEIHASTDH
-1156 TATRKVT
+1156 DTKRKVT
-1163 TYALPFWEQLK
+1163 TYALPLWQQLK
-1174 LVYMRMNVSWWR
+1174 LVYLRMNVSWWR
-1186 CPTYNMGRL
+1186 CPTYNLGRL

-1214 TPADMQNRMFSVFT
+1214 SPPDMQNRMFSVFT

-1234 ALIILA
+1234 SLIILA

-1266 LSCVLVEIPYLIV
+1266 LSCLLVEIPYLIV

-1292 GLQNESDRVGFFYI
+1292 GLQNDSSRIGFFYI
-1306 HFIMFLFYSVS
+1306 HFIVFLFYSVS
-1317 LGFTIASFSATPP
+1317 LGFTIAAFSSTPP

-1349 MQPPSAMP
+1349 VQPPSQMP

-1373 IEGLVVNVMDGVE
+1373 IEGLVVNVMAGVP
-1386 VVCGEGDYLVIN
+1386 VQCSDSDYIVIN
-1398 APPGQTCGEYMQE
+1398 APSGQSCQDYMSE
-1411 FFNNGGPGY
+1411 FFQSGGPGY

-1432 CQYKTGNDFYEERIG
+1432 CQYSTGNDYFEERIG
-1447 WNFSNRWR
+1447 WSFSNRWR
-1455 NFGILCAYTVFNV
+1455 DFGILCAYTIFNC
-1468 MLFMFFVFLFR
+1468 LAFIFFVFLFR
-1479 KQKR
+1479 KAKR

>member
-1 MDMPS
+1 MDMP
-6 ANEGI
+6 AAQGLQDE
-11 RADYPNRDDRYAQRQ
+11 RLNRDDAYLQQQQQGRPVQHQRL
-26 QIRNENNPAT
+26 PSDAT
-36 DLSMNEPAS
+36 AVHSHDFESEKVLEDDL
-45 NLDADSISYVNVERS
+45 ERQN
-60 DTRRTEGG
+60 TRRTEGG
-68 YGETEGNAVD
+68 YGERDGNAVN
-78 IDGAIERY
+78 IEDAMSNY
-86 QSIRRELTAQSRRK
+86 EELRRELTQQSRRK
-100 SSIAASTAAA
+100 SVNDA
-110 ANAANADVEKGEQQD
+110 EKGSGD
-125 FDLTEYL
+125 FDLTDFLSDQNQKGAE
-132 TEQHSQIMAAGLKPK
+132 AGFHPK
-147 NMGVIWKNLT
+147 HMGVVWKDLV
-157 VQGLGADAK
+157 VQGQGADAK
-166 VISTNWTWITS
+166 VISTNYTWLAS
-177 FVQFW
+177 AVQFW
-182 KWGKHKGTDFT
+182 KWGRRQGHDFT
-193 ILKDNNGFCKAGEM
+193 ILKNNNGFCKDGEM

-218 TSLLRVLANMR
+218 TTLLRVLSNMR
-229 ASYTSI
+229 KSYTSI
-235 DGEVSYGGIDAEEFG
+235 EGEVRYGGIEAREFA

-267 PTLTTQQTLRFAL
+267 PTLTTKQTLRFAL

-285 GKRLPGESKSEFI
+285 GKRLPGESQSEFI
-298 DKLLYMLGNML
+298 NKLLYMLGNML

-372 TDILNKTTISTLYQ
+372 TDILHKTTISTLYQ

-409 GPTSTAKDFF
+409 GPTSTAKKYFE
-419 VDMGF
+419 DMGF
-424 YCPDRKSTPDFL
+424 HCPDRKSTPDFL
-436 TGLCNMNEREYRE
+436 TGLCNANEREFKP
-449 GYEGNVPL
+449 GYEGKVPL
-457 NSLQF
+457 NSVQF
-462 EKVYR
+462 EAAYKNS
-467 ESTLYA
+467 ELHDQ
-473 KMMQERDEYE
+473 MMAERDAYE
-483 QKINQD
+483 AKISQD
-489 RPAETFREAFS
+489 RPDERFRQAVL

-505 HAPKHSPFVATYL
+505 RAPKHSPFTVSYYQ
-518 EQVKALTVRQFQLIL
+518 QVKSLTVRQFQLIL
-533 GDKGALVSRYGG
+533 GDRGALISRYGG

-560 PQDATGAF
+560 PVDGTGAF

-622 PLALI
+622 PLAI
-627 QVIIF
+627 VQVLVF

-639 MGLQLEAGR
+639 MGLVLDAGK
-648 FFTFFIVL
+648 FFTFFIIL
-656 VMTNL
+656 VVTNL

-688 IAALI
+688 IAALV

-706 WLFWIYWINPL
+706 WLMWIYWINPL
-717 AYGYKALISDEM
+717 AYGYKALISNELTGM
-729 RNLHFSCEGA
+729 EFSCEGP
-739 NSVPY
+739 NSVPF
-744 GPTYTDQQ
+744 GPGYDDQQ
-752 YKSCILPG
+752 YKTCILPG
-760 AAPGAS
+760 GKPGDS
-766 YILGDDYLAV
+766 YVLGDDYLRFA
-776 NYGYY
+776 YGYET
-781 VWQRWINFVA
+781 WQRWINFVA
-791 VVLFFFF
+791 VILFFIF
-798 FTILTALAMEYVD
+798 FTAITALGMEYVE

-817 ITKVYKKGCA
+817 VTKVYKKGKA
-827 PEADSDEKLMQ
+827 PKEESEEEMMKAKVVEADE
-838 QVTTVNDQEMEAVTD
+838 EMEAVTD

-867 VKGGTRQLLNDV
+867 VKGGKLQLLNDIG
-879 AGIVKPGNLTALM
+879 GIVKPGNLTALM

-907 KRKTIG
+907 QRKTIG
-913 KIEGN
+913 KVEGR
-918 IYLNGEAL
+918 IYMNGEPL
-926 ADDFERIT
+926 NVDFERIT

-945 NATVREALR
+945 NATVREALK
-954 FSAYLRQP
+954 FSAYLRQSP
-962 QEVSKEEKDDY
+962 EVPKEEKDAY
-973 VEQIIVLMEMQKIA
+973 VEQIIKLMEMEKIA
-987 DALIGD
+987 DALVGD
-993 LEAGIGISVEERKRL
+993 LEAGVGISVEERKRL

-1073 MRGGRTAYFG
+1073 VRGGRTAYFG
-1083 EIGKDSRT
+1083 EIGQDART

-1121 TAGKSTKDWA
+1121 TAGKATRDWA
-1131 DVWAGSPQAEALEQE
+1131 DVWAGSSQAKALEAE
-1146 LEHIHSTVDH
+1146 LESIHGSVDPH
-1156 TATRKVT
+1156 RKRHAT
-1163 TYALPFWEQLK
+1163 TYALPFFQQFW
-1174 LVYMRMNVSWWR
+1174 LVYKRMNVSWWR

-1204 SGFSFWKLGN
+1204 SGFSFWKLGHS
-1214 TPADMQNRMFSVFT
+1214 PADMQNRMFSVFT

-1251 RREYASK
+1251 RREHASK

-1266 LSCVLVEIPYLIV
+1266 LSCILVEIPYLIF
-1279 LGTIFLFCFYWTA
+1279 LSTIFLFCFYWTA
-1292 GLQNESDRVGFFYI
+1292 GLQNVSDRIGFFYI
-1306 HFIMFLFYSVS
+1306 HFIVFLLYSVS
-1317 LGFTIASFSATPP
+1317 LGFMIAAFSSTPP

-1357 HFWSA
+1357 YFWRS

-1373 IEGLVVNVMDGVE
+1373 IEGLVVNVMDSVP
-1386 VVCGEGDYLVIN
+1386 VVCGSNDFIQIN
-1398 APPGQTCGEYMQE
+1398 APPNQTCGQYMANY
-1411 FFNNGGPGY
+1411 FSSGGLGY
-1420 LGNPDATGSCNY
+1420 LEDPNATGTCNY
-1432 CQYKTGNDFYEERIG
+1432 CQYSAGNDYYETRIG
-1447 WNFSNRWR
+1447 WHFDNRWR
-1455 NFGILCAYTVFNV
+1455 DFGILCAYYVFNV
-1468 MLFMFFVFLFR
+1468 FAFMFFVYLFR
-1479 KQKR
+1479 KARR

>member
-1 MDMPS
+1 MDNPS
-6 ANEGI
+6 LQNMQPQ
-11 RADYPNRDDRYAQRQ
+11 RTNRDEEFGHKHHHSSDESTIEGVHGKEEIALNDTEVTFETQ
-26 QIRNENNPAT
+26 QNST
-36 DLSMNEPAS
+36 
-45 NLDADSISYVNVERS
+45 
-60 DTRRTEGG
+60 TGG
-68 YGETEGNAVD
+68 YGEADGNAVN
-78 IDGAIERY
+78 IEDAMSNY
-86 QSIRRELTAQSRRK
+86 EEIRRELTHQSRLSRHK
-100 SSIAASTAAA
+100 SVSPDDA
-110 ANAANADVEKGEQQD
+110 EKGDSND
-125 FDLTEYL
+125 FDLTDFL
-132 TEQHSQIMAAGLKPK
+132 RDQSDKGQAAGFFPK
-147 NMGVIWKNLT
+147 HMGVVWKNLT

-166 VISTNWTWITS
+166 TIPTNWTWIRD
-177 FVQFW
+177 FGKFW
-182 KWGKHKGTDFT
+182 KWGKHSGHDFT
-193 ILKDNNGFCKAGEM
+193 ILRDNDGFVKDGEM

-218 TSLLRVLANMR
+218 TTLLRILSNMR
-229 ASYTSI
+229 ASYTKVE
-235 DGEVSYGGIDAEEFG
+235 GEVHYGGIEATEFG

-267 PTLTTQQTLRFAL
+267 PTLTTKQTLSFAL

-285 GKRLPGESKSEFI
+285 GKRLPDETKKEFI
-298 DKLLYMLGNML
+298 NKILYMLGNML
-309 GLTKQMNTMVGNAFV
+309 GLTKQMDTMVGNAFV

-343 RSSINCWDCATRGLD
+343 RSSINCWDCSTRGLD

-372 TDILNKTTISTLYQ
+372 TDIMHKTTISTLYQ

-409 GPTSTAKDFF
+409 GPTSGAKSYFE
-419 VDMGF
+419 DMGF

-449 GYEGNVPL
+449 GYKNKVPI
-457 NSLQF
+457 NAVQF
-462 EKVYR
+462 EKTYK
-467 ESTLYA
+467 ESTIYA
-473 KMMQERDEYE
+473 DMMRERAEYE
-483 QKINQD
+483 QKIAQD
-489 RPAETFREAFS
+489 RPDEKFRQAFVE
-500 DAHQK
+500 AHQK
-505 HAPKHSPFVATYL
+505 HASKRSPFVATYYQ
-518 EQVKALTVRQFQLIL
+518 QVKSLTVRQFQLIL

-550 LIMASVFFMM
+550 LIMASCFFMM
-560 PQDATGAF
+560 PNDASGAF
-568 SRGGAFLFS
+568 SRGGSFLFS

-597 VLEKHKHFALYHP
+597 VLEKHKHYALYHP

-616 TVIADI
+616 TVVADI
-622 PLALI
+622 PLAI
-627 QVIIF
+627 VQVIIF

-639 MGLQLEAGR
+639 MGLVMEAGR
-648 FFTFFIVL
+648 FFTFAIILIV
-656 VMTNL
+656 TNL

-688 IAALI
+688 IACLI
-693 YCGYQIPYTQMHP
+693 YCGYQIPYKHMHP

-717 AYGYKALISDEM
+717 AYGYKALISNEM
-729 RNLHFSCEGA
+729 RNFHFSCEGIY
-739 NSVPY
+739 SVPY
-744 GPTYTDQQ
+744 GPSYTDDQ
-752 YKSCILPG
+752 YKTCLLEGAKPG
-760 AAPGAS
+760 VN
-766 YILGDDYLAV
+766 YVLGDDYMAEG
-776 NYGYY
+776 YGYY

-791 VVLFFFF
+791 VILFFLF
-798 FTILTALAMEYVD
+798 FTVLTALAMEYVE

-817 ITKVYKKGCA
+817 ITKVYKAGKA
-827 PEADSDEKLMQ
+827 PKELDESQALQ
-838 QVTTVNDQEMEAVTD
+838 QTVTEVEEKMEAVTD
-853 GTTFSWHHIDYTVP
+853 GTTFSWHHMNYTVP
-867 VKGGTRQLLNDV
+867 VKGGTRQLLNDIG
-879 AGIVKPGNLTALM
+879 GIVRPGHLTALM

-913 KIEGN
+913 KIEGR
-918 IYLNGEAL
+918 IYLNGEEL
-926 ADDFERIT
+926 GPDFERST

-945 NATVREALR
+945 AATVREALK

-962 QEVSKEEKDDY
+962 AEVPKEEKDAY
-973 VEQIIVLMEMQKIA
+973 VEQIIRLMEMEKIA
-987 DALIGD
+987 DALVGD

-1031 AQSSYNIV
+1031 AQSSFNIV

-1063 FEHFDHLLLL
+1063 FEHFDHLCLLV
-1073 MRGGRTAYFG
+1073 RGGKTAYFG
-1083 EIGKDSRT
+1083 EIGQDAST
-1091 MIDYFESN
+1091 MISYFERN
-1099 GGPKCSPQAN
+1099 GGPKCSPSAN

-1121 TAGKSTKDWA
+1121 TSGKTTKDWSE
-1131 DVWAGSPQAEALEQE
+1131 VWASSPEAKSLEEE
-1146 LEHIHSTVDH
+1146 LEEIHRSINKDH
-1156 TATRKVT
+1156 KNTKSA
-1163 TYALPFWEQLK
+1163 YSLSFFQQFW
-1174 LVYMRMNVSWWR
+1174 LVYKRMNVSWWR

-1214 TPADMQNRMFSVFT
+1214 SPSDMQNRMFSVFT

-1251 RREYASK
+1251 RREYASR
-1258 YYGWAPFA
+1258 YYGWGPFA
-1266 LSCVLVEIPYLIV
+1266 LSCLLVEIPYLICFSV
-1279 LGTIFLFCFYWTA
+1279 LFLFCFYWTA
-1292 GLQNESDRVGFFYI
+1292 GLENASDRIGFFFI
-1306 HFIMFLFYSVS
+1306 HFTVFLFYSVS
-1317 LGFTIASFSATPP
+1317 LGFTIAAFSSTPP

-1357 HFWSA
+1357 RFWSA
-1362 WMYWLDPYHYL
+1362 WMYWVDPYHYL
-1373 IEGLVVNVMDGVE
+1373 IEGLVVNVMDGVK
-1386 VVCGEGDYLVIN
+1386 VVCGENDYIPIN
-1398 APPGQTCGEYMQE
+1398 VPPGQTCGQYMSDY
-1411 FFNNGGPGY
+1411 FATGGVGY
-1420 LGNPDATGSCNY
+1420 IGNPDATDVCHY
-1432 CQYKTGNDFYEERIG
+1432 CQYTTGSDFYEQRIG
-1447 WNFSNRWR
+1447 WSFSNRWR
-1455 NFGILCAYTVFNV
+1455 DFGILCLYTVFNCFAFSV
-1468 MLFMFFVFLFR
+1468 FVFLFR
-1479 KQKR
+1479 KAKR

>member
-1 MDMPS
+1 MDMP
-6 ANEGI
+6 AL
-11 RADYPNRDDRYAQRQ
+11 Q
-26 QIRNENNPAT
+26 QIHSVHQDRDEEFRQIHH
-36 DLSMNEPAS
+36 S
-45 NLDADSISYVNVERS
+45 S
-60 DTRRTEGG
+60 DESTIDEVHQKEETNSEKEYTTTRTTTGG
-68 YGETEGNAVD
+68 FGEAGGNAVN
-78 IDGAIERY
+78 IENAISNYEDL
-86 QSIRRELTAQSRRK
+86 RRELTTQSRMSRIK
-100 SSIAASTAAA
+100 STHASDAADA
-110 ANAANADVEKGEQQD
+110 VEKGDVKD
-125 FDLTEYL
+125 FDLTEFL
-132 TEQHSQIMAAGLKPK
+132 SEQNDQAVAAGMHPK
-147 NMGVIWKNLT
+147 HMGLIWKNLL
-157 VQGLGADAK
+157 VQGVGADAK
-166 VISTNWTWITS
+166 VIPTNYTWIRD
-177 FVQFW
+177 FVKFW
-182 KWGKHKGTDFT
+182 KWGKRSGTDFT
-193 ILKDNNGFCKAGEM
+193 ILKGNDGFCKHGEM

-218 TSLLRVLANMR
+218 TTLLRVLANMR
-229 ASYTSI
+229 ASYTKI
-235 DGEVSYGGIDAEEFG
+235 EGTVTYGGIEAREFS
-250 KHFRGE
+250 KYYRGE

-267 PTLTTQQTLRFAL
+267 PTLTTKQTLSFAL

-285 GKRLPGESKSEFI
+285 GKRLEGESKKEFI
-298 DKLLYMLGNML
+298 NKVLYMLGNML

-343 RSSINCWDCATRGLD
+343 RSSINCWDCSTRGLD

-372 TDILNKTTISTLYQ
+372 TDILNKTTVATLYQ

-409 GPTSTAKDFF
+409 GPTSNAKSYFEN
-419 VDMGF
+419 MGF

-436 TGLCNMNEREYRE
+436 TGLCNPNERQFRE
-449 GYEGNVPL
+449 GFKDKVPI
-457 NSLQF
+457 NAVQF
-462 EKVYR
+462 EKAYK
-467 ESTLYA
+467 ESSLYA
-473 KMMQERDEYE
+473 QMMKERDEYE
-483 QKINQD
+483 KYIQEN
-489 RPAETFREAFS
+489 RPDEQFRQAFI

-505 HAPKHSPFVATYL
+505 HAPIKSPFVATYYQ
-518 EQVKALTVRQFQLIL
+518 QVKSLTIRQFQLIW

-550 LIMASVFFMM
+550 LIMASVFYMM
-560 PQDATGAF
+560 PTDATGAF
-568 SRGGAFLFS
+568 SRGGSFLFS

-616 TVIADI
+616 QVIVDI
-622 PLALI
+622 PLAI
-627 QVIIF
+627 VQVIIF

-639 MGLQLEAGR
+639 MGLVLDAGK
-648 FFTFFIVL
+648 FFTFFIIL
-656 VMTNL
+656 VVTNL

-688 IAALI
+688 IAALV
-693 YCGYQIPYTQMHP
+693 YSGYQIPYNKMHP
-706 WLFWIYWINPL
+706 WLMWIYWINPL
-717 AYGYKALISDEM
+717 AYGYKALISNELTGM
-729 RNLHFSCEGA
+729 NFSCEGA
-739 NSVPY
+739 NSVPF
-744 GPTYTDQQ
+744 GPSYTDAA
-752 YKSCILPG
+752 YKTCNLPG
-760 AAPGAS
+760 AVPGQTHV
-766 YILGDDYLAV
+766 LGDYYLHYA
-776 NYGYY
+776 YGYET
-781 VWQRWINFVA
+781 WQRWIDFVA
-791 VVLFFFF
+791 VILFFVF
-798 FTILTALAMEYVD
+798 FTVLTALAMEYVD

-817 ITKVYKKGCA
+817 VTKVYKAGKA
-827 PEADSDEKLMQ
+827 PKEIDESKALEAVQTEQ
-838 QVTTVNDQEMEAVTD
+838 EEEMESVST

-867 VKGGTRQLLNDV
+867 VKGGQLKLLNDIG
-879 AGIVKPGNLTALM
+879 GIVKPGHLTALM

-907 KRKTIG
+907 QRKTIG
-913 KIEGN
+913 KVEGRM
-918 IYLNGEAL
+918 YLNGEPL
-926 ADDFERIT
+926 GPDFERST

-945 NATVREALR
+945 NATVREALK

-962 QEVSKEEKDDY
+962 AEVPKEEKDAY
-973 VEQIIVLMEMQKIA
+973 VEQIIRLMEMEKIA
-987 DALIGD
+987 DALVGD

-1063 FEHFDHLLLL
+1063 FEHFDHLVLLV
-1073 MRGGRTAYFG
+1073 RGGKTAYFG
-1083 EIGKDSRT
+1083 EIGKDAST
-1091 MIDYFESN
+1091 MISYFERN
-1099 GGPKCSPQAN
+1099 GGPKCPPNAN

-1121 TAGKSTKDWA
+1121 TAGKAKADWA
-1131 DVWAGSPQAEALEQE
+1131 EIWKASPEAKALEEE
-1146 LEHIHSTVDH
+1146 LEQIHQTVDH
-1156 TATRKVT
+1156 SRKNT
-1163 TYALPFWEQLK
+1163 NSPYSLSFFQQFW
-1174 LVYMRMNVSWWR
+1174 LVYKRMNVSWWR

-1214 TPADMQNRMFSVFT
+1214 TPSDLQNRMFSVFT

-1240 QPRFMQERMWF
+1240 QPRFMQERAWF
-1251 RREYASK
+1251 RREYASR

-1266 LSCVLVEIPYLIV
+1266 LSCILVEIPYLIFFS
-1279 LGTIFLFCFYWTA
+1279 TIFLFCFYWTA
-1292 GLQNESDRVGFFYI
+1292 GLQNVSDRVGFFYI
-1306 HFIMFLFYSVS
+1306 HFVVFLFYSVS
-1317 LGFTIASFSATPP
+1317 LGFTIAAFSSTPP

-1357 HFWSA
+1357 KFWSS
-1362 WMYWLDPYHYL
+1362 WMYWVDPYHYL
-1373 IEGLVVNVMDGVE
+1373 IEGLVVNAMDSVP
-1386 VVCGEGDYLVIN
+1386 VHCGESDFTKIP
-1398 APPGQTCGEYMQE
+1398 APPGMTCGQYMAD
-1411 FFNNGGPGY
+1411 FFNAGGSGY
-1420 LGNPDATGSCNY
+1420 LGNENATGMCDY
-1432 CQYKTGNDFYEERIG
+1432 CPYKYGNEFYEERIG
-1447 WNFSNRWR
+1447 WSFSNRWR
-1455 NFGILCAYTVFNV
+1455 DFGILCAYSVFNV
-1468 MLFMFFVFLFR
+1468 FAFMFFVFLFR
-1479 KQKR
+1479 KAKR